1 MTDLTD
7 AIAHLEWFKIPHTIE
22 DCCRIARDIAK
33 DEARTAAGSSGGGSG
48 GTEISD
54 PTGNAAVAGV
64 MADDA
69 RDAAATILGA
79 LSTIEDETAR
89 LAPDA
94 PTMARKPGDGH
105 TAPNARLSD
114 VIADLHRLILN
125 GAAFDAEQA
134 GMVRVGILE
143 PAEWLHRKGEG
154 LWAQA
159 RPGQREPAVQKSRKV
174 CELCGPLGR
183 DVTPRRGERCDRCRD
198 LWNDEKV
205 KPTPAI
211 VRWWESNPRLST
223 PPRLVNEARVSE
235 QAEKRAARTGEFVA
249 WKRGEYALKSVTMV
263 DLVDGL
269 TPDTPGVVKP

>member
-1 MTDLTD
+1 MTVIDLTD

-22 DCCRIARDIAK
+22 DCCRIARDLAK

-69 RDAAATILGA
+69 RDVAATILGA
-79 LSTIEDETAR
+79 LSTVEDETAR
-89 LAPDA
+89 LAPDT
-94 PTMARKPGDGH
+94 PTMARRPGDGH

-114 VIADLHRLILN
+114 VIAELHRLILN

-134 GMVRVGILE
+134 GMIRVGILE

-159 RPGQREPAVQKSRKV
+159 KPGQREAAIQKQRVCCISCARYAGASGRPRETDVDSRYRD
-174 CELCGPLGR
+174 CCTRCGQYRESHRHLP
-183 DVTPRRGERCDRCRD
+183 DEPIIRGWDYGKQPGMADHLRA
-198 LWNDEKV
+198 K
-205 KPTPAI
+205 AA
-211 VRWWESNPRLST
+211 ST
-223 PPRLVNEARVSE
+223 T
-235 QAEKRAARTGEFVA
+235 KRKTRA
-249 WKRGEYALKSVTMV
+249 S
-263 DLVDGL
+263 
-269 TPDTPGVVKP
+269 